1 MAFQPGSIGNP
12 EGKSLGK
19 TQEVMHRAL
28 CVQGTYD
35 FKAGQ
40 STIVTISN
48 EDTGGYVIIDC
59 VQWLPKP

>member
-1 MAFQPGSIGNP
+1 MK
-12 EGKSLGK
+12 GKSLGK

-48 EDTGGYVIIDC
+48 EDTDGYVIIDC
-59 VQWLPKP
+59 VQ